1 MRSFCQLWKW
11 KSIQFVIIW
20 DLILFIDPLLY
31 HCFYLYLL
39 GVWRVEKSSLRQIT
53 IFFHYQ
59 L

>member
-31 HCFYLYLL
+31 HCFYLYLF
-39 GVWRVEKSSLRQIT
+39 GVWIVEKVISR
-53 IFFHYQ
+53 
-59 L
+59 